1 MSNEGEMFP
10 PTRWSQLARL
20 KAGDETEKREVLGT
34 LYQLYRKPV
43 LAFLFRRGF
52 AHEKA
57 EDLVQDFFLHS
68 MQHQLF
74 EKAETERGRFRGLML
89 SALQHYAAN
98 AHRHDQAQQRRPA
111 GGFVAAD
118 EVIAEGGN
126 PAILGVDH
134 HTPENAFTLSWA
146 RTLLTRVVEAL
157 ERECKATGKQA
168 HFDIFKRFM
177 LLPILEGAVAPSQRD
192 LALEFGLTEKEV
204 ANRLVTARR
213 AYQRLLREEIAQ
225 YAADSD
231 EVDAEIRDLFATLSG
246 RA

>member
-10 PTRWSQLARL
+10 QTRWSQLARL
-20 KAGDETEKREVLGT
+20 KDGDESTKSEVLGT

-43 LAFLFRRGF
+43 LAYLARRGF
-52 AHEKA
+52 GHEKA

-74 EKAETERGRFRGLML
+74 EKAETARGRFRGLML

-118 EVIAEGGN
+118 EVLAEGGSS
-126 PAILGVDH
+126 AILGVDH
-134 HTPENAFTLSWA
+134 HTPEDAFTQTWA
-146 RTLLTRVVEAL
+146 RMLLARVVDAL
-157 ERECKATGKQA
+157 DGECQATGKQT
-168 HFDIFKRFM
+168 HFSIFKRFM
-177 LLPILEGAVAPSQRD
+177 LLPILDGVAAPSQRD
-192 LALEFGLTEKEV
+192 MAVEFGLTEKEV

-225 YAADSD
+225 YATDSD
-231 EVDAEIRDLFATLSG
+231 EVDAEIRDLFATLS
-246 RA
+246 RPA